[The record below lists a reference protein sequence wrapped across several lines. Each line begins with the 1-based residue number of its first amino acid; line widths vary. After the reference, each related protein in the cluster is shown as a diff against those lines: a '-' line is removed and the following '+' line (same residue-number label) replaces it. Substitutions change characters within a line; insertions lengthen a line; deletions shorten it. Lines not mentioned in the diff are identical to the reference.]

1 MYGGIEMK
9 KITFVLLSMLLITP
23 CTANI
28 HIYSETVKTVV
39 KQKFTTPDAQ
49 VAAVAEYNAQV
60 KKANNAGIPASG
72 IWSVCKAGGWDITK
86 PDGESKCRDFGN
98 TLLKY
103 ATWKFKEVC
112 GKDDFMV
119 KKGTGE
125 CVGDVFSN
133 KVLGGIK
140 VNMLVAPGLAK
151 EYARVKFADKDLVCN
166 PKYRST
172 TIPPDDYVQCLSMN
186 KNMAYEFRFDSVT
199 ATMDNVI
206 TEGTELGICKIYD
219 VKYSPLGVTLDT
231 AYSKGESWPAACE
244 TTDAAKCSKINET
257 MQKFGRTA
265 KIGTTGSTGNKHSAC
280 VIKKD
285 TISASSL
292 RTAFGIDNYVFKKG
306 GVQLNATTAVKDQVC
321 AYVRQAVKSPAITS
335 CDCNDGFTQLYD
347 FSGMITETDDVL
359 TCKINGKNVDF
370 VFDDLSERNRKIAT
384 GGSQGMDCMA
394 AGGTYAGQQ
403 CMYLDEKQCKML
415 AKANLQNC
423 PTCKKVEYKNGVC
436 QLPSGA
442 DAIQTQKNQRIALIV
457 GGAVVG
463 VVVTV
468 ATAGTTGAPVTAVVF
483 TLVET
488 TGAVMEYNA
497 QVKIDGI
504 ADEFLLTSQKC
515 KSASCAEKLVKQNLQ
530 RLSNVAGDMP
540 AAERNAVD
548 HELARLVGLLPDDSQ
563 FLIDI
568 IGGESLTGAN
578 QKSLFDA
585 DSWEPEQ
592 VWRAVGITLQMTSI
606 FASVGKW
613 VLKSTGILAK
623 DLPEATIKI
632 TSKAKMSRVE
642 IQKALSQGKVV
653 KTSNGME
660 IPKGKLAAEVATNE
674 GRLTGITGK
683 TKYEV
688 VNMLDD
694 WMIQNGSSVIVQ
706 YDKNMKAI
714 YTAGIQDRAMPT
726 IEQWLRTNR
735 VPYSKNGNY
744 IQILETDLE
753 RVGGF
758 VRNADD
764 PIITKIVN
772 ALDDDAY
779 NRAIDNTNSLDDMQQ
794 AAEDIMRQREYVN
807 IVFKDAIDPQALQS
821 YASSAKQQYLHIIAT
836 DEDLALDALRFD
848 ELSTAQK
855 QKFAN
860 KIIRKYNAGVCD
872 GGTCQ
877 MNANITA
884 ELRRAQAYGDQRNGI
899 IRLSEDRAATGLDD
913 FMETLSH
920 ENNHFHDEHA
930 AGFLNYE
937 QARLGSNT
945 AGKFTTDDDI
955 YYMNLTE
962 HASDVIGRTVGANFT
977 SDLRS
982 LIKRLYRL

>member
-1 MYGGIEMK
+1 M
-9 KITFVLLSMLLITP
+9 
-23 CTANI
+23 ANI
-28 HIYSETVKTVV
+28 HIYSGTVETVV
-39 KQKFTTPDAQ
+39 KQKFTGTDAQ
-49 VAAVAEYNAQV
+49 IAAVAEYNAQV
-60 KKANNAGIPASG
+60 EKANNAGMPASG

-133 KVLGGIK
+133 KILGGIK
-140 VNMLVAPGLAK
+140 VNMLIAPGLAK
-151 EYARVKFADKDLVCN
+151 EYARVKFADQNLVCN
-166 PKYRST
+166 NKHRST
-172 TIPPDDYVQCLSMN
+172 TIPPDDYVQCLSMD

-199 ATMDNVI
+199 TTTDYVI
-206 TEGTELGICKIYD
+206 DEGTESGICKIYD
-219 VKYSPLGVTLDT
+219 LKYTPSGSKQATYLGNGQKVGD
-231 AYSKGESWPAACE
+231 YESWPAACE

-265 KIGTTGSTGNKHSAC
+265 KIGSTGSKGNKHSAC
-280 VIKKD
+280 IIKKD
-285 TISASSL
+285 AISASSL

-335 CDCNDGFTQLYD
+335 CVCNDGFVHIYD

-359 TCKINGKNVDF
+359 TCKINNKTVDF
-370 VFDDLSERNRKIAT
+370 VFDDLSEHNKKIAA

-403 CMYLDEKQCKML
+403 CMYLDEKQCKLL
-415 AKANLQNC
+415 AKANLKNC
-423 PTCKKVEYKNGVC
+423 PNCKKVEYKNGVC

-442 DAIQTQKNQRIALIV
+442 DAVQVQKNTRLALIV

-468 ATAGTTGAPVTAVVF
+468 ASAGTAGAPVAAVVF

-488 TGAVMEYNA
+488 TGAVMEYKA

-504 ADEFLLTSQKC
+504 VDEFLLTSMKC
-515 KSASCAEKLVKQNLQ
+515 ESASCAEKLIKEHLQ
-530 RLSNVAGDMP
+530 RMSNIANDMQP
-540 AAERNAVD
+540 AERNAVD
-548 HELARLVGLLPDDSQ
+548 LELARLIKMLPATSQ
-563 FLIDI
+563 VLTDI
-568 IGGESLTGAN
+568 VGGESLTEAN
-578 QKSLFDA
+578 HKSLLDSK
-585 DSWEPEQ
+585 SWEPEQ
-592 VWRAVGITLQMTSI
+592 VWRAVGVALQMASI
-606 FASVGKW
+606 FGSVGKW
-613 VLKSTGILAK
+613 VLTKAGVLSKT
-623 DLPEATIKI
+623 LPETTIQL

-653 KTSNGME
+653 KTSNGIE
-660 IPKGKLAAEVATNE
+660 IPKGKLAAEVATSE

-683 TKYEV
+683 TKYGV
-688 VNMLDD
+688 INMLDD

-714 YTAGIQDRAMPT
+714 YTAGIQDRAMPA

-744 IQILETDLE
+744 IQILETELE

-758 VRNADD
+758 VRSADD

-779 NRAIDNTNSLDDMQQ
+779 NRAIDNAASLDDMEQ
-794 AAEDIMRQREYVN
+794 AATDIMRQREYVN
-807 IVFKDAIDPQALQS
+807 IVFKDAIDPQALQA

-848 ELSTAQK
+848 ELSTIQK
-855 QKFAN
+855 QEFAN

-884 ELRRAQAYGDQRNGI
+884 ELRRGQKYGDQRNGI

-962 HASDVIGRTVGANFT
+962 HASDVIGRTVGTNFT